1 MAIYRTVSMTFWTD
15 RKVTD
20 DFTAE
25 DKYFYLYL
33 FTNPHTNLSGCYEI
47 SLKQIANET
56 GYSKDSIENLIRRFE
71 FVHNVVRFSDETK
84 EILLLNWHK
93 YNWTNSEKFRKPL
106 LREIENIKCDLFR
119 DYLKKIY
126 NGDHSGYGI
135 DTTCINTNCSDTS
148 VTVTDTDTVSDSVTD
163 TDTVNKRNKYK
174 DLLNKLLLE
183 VNISDYLLEAVN
195 NWIGYKEE
203 RNFKYK
209 ERGLQ
214 TLLKTISDKSS
225 QFGDEAVTNVINES
239 ISNGYQ
245 GIVWDKLKNGNK
257 KSSWKKDSREEQF
270 DNLMEQ
276 IRRDAKNDN

>member
-106 LREIENIKCDLFR
+106 LREIENIKCDSFR

-209 ERGLQ
+209 ERGLR
-214 TLLKTISDKSS
+214 TLLKTISDTSS